1 MRSGSLLL
9 CLLSSAAFGEEW
21 VDGRVST
28 TWQLFQQSLVPGLP
42 GGVVRVETASP
53 VTLGA
58 FMRFGG
64 GSVGPLEGELSGEL
78 AAWGRVGPL
87 DGTVSDGDL
96 ATAWVRFATHKLRV
110 KLGRQLALPGSARYV
125 RFDGGSVGTTL
136 FDALDLDAY
145 AGWVVLPRWSLPRG
159 AALAGFAT
167 DALADPSLVEAQN
180 RAGQITW
187 GARAQLHG
195 EKWQAALAYHEQY
208 DLIGLAYRVVAADT
222 RVGLTDRAAFGGR
235 LTFDTTR
242 TAFSEARLYVDV
254 ATPWLPLS
262 ADYSYQN
269 PSLLLPGTS
278 VLAAFGGSP
287 WHELGADATLTLL
300 QSLKLTGRVAGQMFE
315 GDELGGRA
323 SVKATW
329 LPGIDRRGL
338 LLAEFGRDLA
348 PPSGFT
354 FVRVAARWRLAEVLW
369 LSGDGALYFY
379 DQPIRGQSRAVTGI
393 ASVEWMPAPRV
404 HAVLSGTA
412 MSTPYSAF
420 ETQLMAKV
428 SIDLGT
434 RKEGSTP

>member
-1 MRSGSLLL
+1 MRTGALLL
-9 CLLSSAAFGEEW
+9 FLLSGAAAGEEW
-21 VDGRVST
+21 VDGRVTT

-64 GSVGPLEGELSGEL
+64 GTVGSLDGELSGEL

-96 ATAWVRFATHKLRV
+96 ATAWVRFATRKLRV

-136 FDALDLDAY
+136 LDALDLDAY

-159 AALAGFAT
+159 AALAGFVT
-167 DALADPSLVEAQN
+167 DALVDPSLVEAQN

-187 GARAQLHG
+187 GARAQLHRG
-195 EKWQAALAYHEQY
+195 TWQAALAYHEQY
-208 DLIGLAYRVVAADT
+208 DFSGLAYRVVAADA
-222 RVGLTDRAAFGGR
+222 RVGLTERAFAGGR

-242 TAFSEARLYVDV
+242 AAFSEARLYVDL
-254 ATPWLPLS
+254 ATPWLPVS

-300 QSLKLTGRVAGQMFE
+300 QSFKLTGRAAAQMFE
-315 GDELGGRA
+315 GNELGGRA
-323 SVKATW
+323 SVKASW
-329 LPGIDRRGL
+329 VPELDRRGL
-338 LLAEFGRDLA
+338 VLAELGRDLA

-354 FVRVAARWRLAEVLW
+354 FVRAAGRFRLAEVLW
-369 LSGDGALYFY
+369 LSGDGAVYFY
-379 DQPIRGQSRAVTGI
+379 DQPIRGQSRSITGI
-393 ASVEWMPAPRV
+393 ASLEWTPLPRV
-404 HAVLSGTA
+404 RAVLSGTA
-412 MSTPYSAF
+412 MSTPWSAF
-420 ETQLMAKV
+420 ETQLMAKLA
-428 SIDLGT
+428 IDLGT
-434 RKEGSTP
+434 RREGATP